1 MPSSARASRPVREGS
16 RAPATRGRRPSARSV
31 APPVLVEVT
40 RGDRVESVH
49 RGVVVVAGPDGAVT
63 ASVGDPDQFA
73 FLRSSA
79 KPFQLAPFVASGRFD
94 EYGLGTEALA
104 IMAASHSGED
114 RHVRLVQE
122 ILRRAGLTSAVLQ
135 NQVHAPYDTETAHR
149 LLRDGEKPTAL
160 RGNCS
165 GKHAGMVL
173 FARASGWPIDSYWHP
188 DHPVQRLA
196 LETISAL
203 SDVPIEEI
211 ATGVD
216 GCGVVTFGMPIRG
229 LAVAFARLADPS
241 AVADPPLGEALTRI
255 RDAMMAHPELVAG
268 ERRRIDTALMRA
280 YPKRIVSKGG
290 AEGVLAMGLPPGALS
305 APGPYGDAP
314 MGIAAKVEDG
324 NLARRAGDVA
334 SVALLRQLGL
344 VSDPLPGPLVEYAS
358 PPIVD
363 PRGDPSGDVRAVFR
377 LA

>member
-1 MPSSARASRPVREGS
+1 MH
-16 RAPATRGRRPSARSV
+16 RGAVAVV
-31 APPVLVEVT
+31 AP
-40 RGDRVESVH
+40 
-49 RGVVVVAGPDGAVT
+49 DGTAV
-63 ASVGDPDQFA
+63 ASVGDPDLFIFA
-73 FLRSSA
+73 RSSA

-94 EYGLGTEALA
+94 DYGFGTEALA

-114 RHVRLVQE
+114 QHVRLVQE
-122 ILRRAGLTSAVLQ
+122 LLRRGGLTSAVLQ

-173 FARASGWPIDSYWHP
+173 FAKASGWPMDTYWHP

-203 SDVPIEEI
+203 SDVPVERV
-211 ATGVD
+211 ATAVD
-216 GCGVVTFGMPIRG
+216 GCGVVTFGLPLRA
-229 LAVAFARLADPS
+229 LATAFARLADPS
-241 AVADPPLGEALTRI
+241 AVADPPLRSALTRI

-280 YPKRIVSKGG
+280 YPTRVVSKGG
-290 AEGVLAMGLPPGALS
+290 AEGVLAMGLPPGALGGGR
-305 APGPYGDAP
+305 PFGEGPF
-314 MGIAAKVEDG
+314 GIAAKIDDG
-324 NLARRAGDVA
+324 NAAHRAGNVTSIA
-334 SVALLRQLGL
+334 VLRQLGL
-344 VSDPLPGPLVEYAS
+344 ASDPLPPALVDFAE

-363 PRGDPSGDVRAVFR
+363 PRGDPSGDVRAV
-377 LA
+377 LVLH

>member
-1 MPSSARASRPVREGS
+1 MSRSRRSASS
-16 RAPATRGRRPSARSV
+16 

-40 RGDRVESVH
+40 RGGRVESVH
-49 RGVVVVAGPDGAVT
+49 RGSIVVVAPDGASIT
-63 ASVGDPDQFA
+63 SLGDPEQFI

-79 KPFQLAPFVASGRFD
+79 KPFQLAPFIASGRFD
-94 EYGLGTEALA
+94 EYELGTEALA

-135 NQVHAPYDTETAHR
+135 NEIHPPYDPETAHR
-149 LLRDGEKPTAL
+149 LIRDGETPTVL

-173 FARASGWPIDSYWHP
+173 FAKASGWPIDTYWHP
-188 DHPVQRLA
+188 DHPVQRQA
-196 LETISAL
+196 LETVSAL

-211 ATGVD
+211 ATATD
-216 GCGVVTFGMPIRG
+216 GCGVVSFGLPLRG

-241 AVADPPLGEALTRI
+241 AVADPPLRSALARI
-255 RDAMMAHPELVAG
+255 RDAMMANPELVAG

-280 YPKRIVSKGG
+280 YPQRIVSKGG
-290 AEGVLAMGLPPGALS
+290 AEGVLAMGLPPGALPND
-305 APGPYGDAP
+305 APAGDGP
-314 MGIAAKVEDG
+314 MGIAAKIEDG
-324 NLARRAGDVA
+324 NLARRGGDA
-334 SVALLRQLGL
+334 TAIEILRQLGL
-344 VSDPLPGPLVEYAS
+344 VTDPLPGHLVEYEA

-363 PRGDPSGDVRAVFR
+363 PRGERSGDVRAVFR

>member
-1 MPSSARASRPVREGS
+1 M
-16 RAPATRGRRPSARSV
+16 
-31 APPVLVEVT
+31 
-40 RGDRVESVH
+40 H
-49 RGVVVVAGPDGAVT
+49 RGVVVVARPDGEVV
-63 ASVGDPDQFA
+63 ASTGDPDLFA

-94 EYGLGTEALA
+94 EYGLGTDALA

-122 ILRRAGLTSAVLQ
+122 ILRRAGLTSAVLL

-173 FARASGWPIDSYWHP
+173 FAKASGWPLDSYWHP

-196 LETISAL
+196 LETVSAV
-203 SDVPIEEI
+203 SDVPIEDIET
-211 ATGVD
+211 AVD
-216 GCGVVTFGMPIRG
+216 GCGVITFGMPIRG

-241 AVADPPLGEALTRI
+241 AVADPPLRGALTRI

-268 ERRRIDTALMRA
+268 ERRRIDTALMRN
-280 YPKRIVSKGG
+280 YPSRIVSKGG
-290 AEGVLAMGLPPGALS
+290 AEGVLAMGLPPGALT
-305 APGPYGDAP
+305 APGPFGDAP
-314 MGIAAKVEDG
+314 IGIAAKVEDG
-324 NLARRAGDVA
+324 NLARRAGDVV
-334 SVALLRQLGL
+334 SVAALRQLGL
-344 VSDPLPGPLVEYAS
+344 VGDPLPGALEEFAS
-358 PPIVD
+358 PPILD
-363 PRGDPSGDVRAVFR
+363 PRGDRSGEVRAVFR

>member
-1 MPSSARASRPVREGS
+1 M
-16 RAPATRGRRPSARSV
+16 TRGGH
-31 APPVLVEVT
+31 T
-40 RGDRVESVH
+40 ESVH
-49 RGVVVVAGPDGAVT
+49 RGAIAVHAPDGSPI
-63 ASVGDPDQFA
+63 ASVGDVGGFIY
-73 FLRSSA
+73 LRSSA

-94 EYGLGTEALA
+94 ELGLGTEALA

-149 LLRDGEKPTAL
+149 LLRDGEQPNAL

-173 FARASGWPIDSYWHP
+173 FAKASGWPIDSYWHR

-203 SDVPIEEI
+203 SDVPLEQV
-211 ATGVD
+211 AVAVD
-216 GCGVVTFGMPIRG
+216 GCGVSTFGMPLRG

-241 AVADPPLGEALTRI
+241 AVADPPLREALTRI

-268 ERRRIDTALMRA
+268 ERRRIDTAVMRA
-280 YPKRIVSKGG
+280 YPRRLVSKGG
-290 AEGVLAMGLPPGALS
+290 AEGVLAMGLPPGALPS
-305 APGPYGDAP
+305 AAPFGGGPLGV
-314 MGIAAKVEDG
+314 AAKVEDG
-324 NLARRAGDVA
+324 NLARRAGDVVTVEA
-334 SVALLRQLGL
+334 LRQLGL
-344 VSDPLPGPLVEYAS
+344 VSDPLPGPLVQFAS

-363 PRGDPSGDVRAVFR
+363 PRGERSGDVRPVFR

>member
-1 MPSSARASRPVREGS
+1 M
-16 RAPATRGRRPSARSV
+16 
-31 APPVLVEVT
+31 LVEVT

-49 RGVVVVAGPDGAVT
+49 RGSVAVVAPDGSPI
-63 ASVGDPDQFA
+63 ASVGDPEQPIFW
-73 FLRSSA
+73 RSSA

-94 EYGLGTEALA
+94 EYGLGSEALA

-122 ILRRAGLTSAVLQ
+122 ILRRAGLTSSVLH
-135 NQVHAPYDTETAHR
+135 NQVHAPYDTETAQR
-149 LLRDGEKPTAL
+149 LVRDGERPTVL

-173 FARASGWPIDSYWHP
+173 YAKASGWAIDGYWDL
-188 DHPVQRLA
+188 DHPVQRQA
-196 LETISAL
+196 LETVSAL

-211 ATGVD
+211 GTAVD
-216 GCGVVTFGMPIRG
+216 GCGVVTFATPLRG

-241 AVADPPLGEALTRI
+241 AVADPPLRTALTRI

-290 AEGVLAMGLPPGALS
+290 AEGVLAMGLPPGALPRS
-305 APGPYGDAP
+305 APFGDGP

-324 NLARRAGDVA
+324 NLARRAGDA
-334 SVALLRQLGL
+334 TSVAALRQLGL
-344 VSDPLPGPLVEYAS
+344 VTDPVPAALADLAS

-363 PRGDPSGDVRAVFR
+363 PRGDPAGDVRPAFR
-377 LA
+377 LQ

>member
-1 MPSSARASRPVREGS
+1 M
-16 RAPATRGRRPSARSV
+16 TRGAHI
-31 APPVLVEVT
+31 
-40 RGDRVESVH
+40 ESVH
-49 RGVVVVAGPDGAVT
+49 RGAISVVAPDGSPV
-63 ASVGDPDQFA
+63 ASVGDAGGFI

-94 EYGLGTEALA
+94 ELGLGTEALA
-104 IMAASHSGED
+104 VMAASHSGED

-149 LLRDGEKPTAL
+149 LLRDGEQPNAL

-165 GKHAGMVL
+165 GKHAAMVL
-173 FARASGWPIDSYWHP
+173 FAKASGWPIDSYWHP

-203 SDVPIEEI
+203 SDVPLEEV
-211 ATGVD
+211 AVAVD
-216 GCGVVTFGMPIRG
+216 GCGVSTFGMPLRG

-241 AVADPPLGEALTRI
+241 AVADPPLREALTRI

-280 YPKRIVSKGG
+280 YPRLVVSKGG
-290 AEGVLAMGLPPGALS
+290 AEGVLAMGLPPGALRANATYGG
-305 APGPYGDAP
+305 APVGV
-314 MGIAAKVEDG
+314 AAKVEDG
-324 NLARRAGDVA
+324 NLARRAGDV
-334 SVALLRQLGL
+334 VAVEALRQLGL
-344 VSDPLPGPLVEYAS
+344 VTDPLPGPLVQFAS
-358 PPIVD
+358 PPILD
-363 PRGDPSGDVRAVFR
+363 PRGERAGDVRPVFR